1 MNGFKF
7 LGKHTHKDYGLT
19 LAPGSVIG
27 SPKKK
32 KITVAVPFANHVYD
46 FSEIY
51 GDQVYEERSLT
62 YKLNVAAKSIVGMH
76 QKKVILTN
84 WLMNSHGKQKIYDD
98 RYPGYYFLA
107 EVIDDADIDIDSTNG
122 VFSVTFNAY
131 PFMIAELPEGNDIW
145 DSFNFELDV
154 SQNLSFIVEG
164 ELEVEIINAG
174 TPQVIPTIESTADM
188 SITKRNTIY
197 NIGNGKSKSLDFTLE
212 SGVNRLTIIG
222 TGTIKFE
229 FHKELI

>member
-1 MNGFKF
+1 MNGFKY

-19 LAPGSVIG
+19 MAPGSVVG
-27 SPKKK
+27 TPKKK

-51 GDQVYEERSLT
+51 GDQIYEERPLR
-62 YKLNVAAKSIVGMH
+62 YKLNVAEKSIVGMH
-76 QKKVILTN
+76 QKKVLLTN
-84 WLMNSHGKQKIYDD
+84 WLMNSHGKQRLYDD

-107 EVIDDADIDIDSTNG
+107 EVIDDADISIDSTNG

-154 SQNLSFIVEG
+154 SQNLAFIVEG

-174 TPQVIPTIESTADM
+174 TPQVIPTIDASADM
-188 SITKRNTIY
+188 SIKKGNATYDVGSGITK
-197 NIGNGKSKSLDFTLE
+197 SFDFTFD
-212 SGVNRLTIIG
+212 SGVNTITIIG
-222 TGTIKFE
+222 NGTIKFE
-229 FHKELI
+229 FYKELI

>member
-1 MNGFKF
+1 MNGFNF

-19 LAPGSVIG
+19 LAPGSVVD

-76 QKKVILTN
+76 QKKVLLTN
-84 WLMNSHGKQKIYDD
+84 WLMNSRGKQKLYDD

-107 EVIDDADIDIDSTNG
+107 EVIDAAEINIDSTNG

-154 SQNLSFIVEG
+154 SQSLSFIVDG
-164 ELEVEIINAG
+164 ELEVELINAG
-174 TPQVIPTIESTADM
+174 TPQVIPTIEATADM
-188 SITKRNTIY
+188 SIKKGNTTY
-197 NIGNGKSKSLDFTLE
+197 NVGSGKTKSLDFTLE
-212 SGVNRLTIIG
+212 SGVNRLTITG
-222 TGTIKFE
+222 NGTIKFE
-229 FHKELI
+229 FYKELI

>member
-19 LAPGSVIG
+19 MAPGSVIG

-51 GDQVYEERSLT
+51 GDQIYEERPLH

-76 QKKVILTN
+76 QKNVLLTN
-84 WLMNSHGKQKIYDD
+84 WLMNSHGKQRLYDD

-107 EVIDDADIDIDSTNG
+107 EVIDDADINIDSTNG

-145 DSFNFELDV
+145 DLFNFELDA
-154 SQNLSFIVEG
+154 SQNLAFIVEG

-174 TPQVIPTIESTADM
+174 TPQVIPTIESTANM
-188 SITKRNTIY
+188 SIKKGNVTYDVGSGVTK
-197 NIGNGKSKSLDFTLE
+197 SFDFTLD
-212 SGVNRLTIIG
+212 SGVNTITITG

-229 FHKELI
+229 FYKELI

>member
-32 KITVAVPFANHVYD
+32 KITVAIPFSNHVYD

-51 GDQVYEERSLT
+51 GDQVYEERPLT

-76 QKKVILTN
+76 QKKVVLTN
-84 WLMNSHGKQKIYDD
+84 WLMNSHGKQKLYDD

-107 EVIDDADIDIDSTNG
+107 EVIDDADINIDSTNG

-145 DSFNFELDV
+145 DSFNFELDI

-174 TPQVIPTIESTADM
+174 TPQVIPTIDASADM
-188 SITKRNTIY
+188 SINKGNTTYDVKSGKTKN
-197 NIGNGKSKSLDFTLE
+197 LDFTLD
-212 SGVNRLTIIG
+212 SGVNTITIIG
-222 TGTIKFE
+222 NGTIKFE
-229 FHKELI
+229 FYKELI

>member
-1 MNGFKF
+1 MNGFNF
-7 LGKHTHKDYGLT
+7 LGRHTHKDYGLT
-19 LAPGSVIG
+19 LVPGSVIG

-51 GDQVYEERSLT
+51 GDQIYEERSLT
-62 YKLNVAAKSIVGMH
+62 YKLNVAEKSIVGMH
-76 QKKVILTN
+76 RKKVLLTN
-84 WLMNSHGKQKIYDD
+84 WLMNSHGKQKLYDD

-107 EVIDDADIDIDSTNG
+107 EVIDDADININSTNG

-145 DSFNFELDV
+145 NSFNFELDV
-154 SQNLSFIVEG
+154 SQNLAFIVEG
-164 ELEVEIINAG
+164 ELDVEIINAG

-188 SITKRNTIY
+188 SIKKGNVTYDAGSGITKSFDFTLDSGVNTITI
-197 NIGNGKSKSLDFTLE
+197 IGNG
-212 SGVNRLTIIG
+212 TIR
-222 TGTIKFE
+222 FE
-229 FHKELI
+229 FYKELI